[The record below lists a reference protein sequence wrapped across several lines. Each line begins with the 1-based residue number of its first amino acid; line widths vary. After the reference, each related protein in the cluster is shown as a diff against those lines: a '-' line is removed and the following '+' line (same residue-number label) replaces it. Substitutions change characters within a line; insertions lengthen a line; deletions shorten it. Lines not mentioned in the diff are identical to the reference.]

1 VVQARAV
8 AAYTRSMVR
17 SDERAVADAPAKPV
31 SEILAFSSTDWLLL
45 SGVALTWGSSFVWIE
60 VGLDAFAP
68 PVITLIRVLLGIG
81 ALGLFRRARTPVERA
96 DLPAIALLGFLW
108 MALPFVLF
116 PIGQQWIDSSL
127 AGMINGGVP
136 IFAALFSFL
145 FLRQPLT
152 RKTALGIAV
161 GFAGVVAVGW
171 PALQGSR
178 ATAIGAALI
187 LVATMSY
194 GVAVNLAAPL
204 QRKYGALPVLLRAQV
219 VALAVVVIPGI
230 VGLRHSSFEWAS
242 LGAMIPIGC
251 LGTGLAFVWMAT
263 LVGRVGA
270 VRASITIYFVPVIAI
285 VLGAVFR
292 SETISPVSLAGTAL
306 VLTGAFL
313 TSRRQAEKP

>member
-1 VVQARAV
+1 
-8 AAYTRSMVR
+8 MVR
-17 SDERAVADAPAKPV
+17 SDERAVTPAPTTPV

-60 VGLDAFAP
+60 VGLEAFSPLA
-68 PVITLIRVLLGIG
+68 ITLIRVLLGIA
-81 ALGLFRRARTPVERA
+81 ALGLFRKARAPVERA

-136 IFAALFSFL
+136 IFAALFASL
-145 FLRQPLT
+145 FLRQPMT
-152 RKTALGIAV
+152 PKTVLGIAV
-161 GFAGVVAVGW
+161 GFVGVVGVGW
-171 PALQGSR
+171 PALQGSG
-178 ATAIGAALI
+178 ATAAGAALI

-204 QRKYGALPVLLRAQV
+204 QRKYGALPVLLRAQI
-219 VALAVVVIPGI
+219 VALAVVAIPGA
-230 VGLRHSSFEWAS
+230 VGVSRSTFEWAS

-270 VRASITIYFVPVIAI
+270 VRAAITIYFVPVIAI

-292 SETISPVSLAGTAL
+292 NEAISLISVAGTAF
-306 VLTGAFL
+306 VLLGAFL
-313 TSRRQAEKP
+313 TSRRQAAKT